1 MTDNIIA
8 TEKNQITDNIIAT
21 GITFTSFLRYKADL
35 INCIIMIIEDFSKNY
50 NDFDENEIK
59 KIYLSPS
66 THAQVEKWK
75 IDSFI
80 QRS

>member
-1 MTDNIIA
+1 
-8 TEKNQITDNIIAT
+8 
-21 GITFTSFLRYKADL
+21 
-35 INCIIMIIEDFSKNY
+35 MIIEDFSNNH

-66 THAQVEKWK
+66 THTQVEKWK
-75 IDSFI
+75 IGSFI

>member
-1 MTDNIIA
+1 
-8 TEKNQITDNIIAT
+8 
-21 GITFTSFLRYKADL
+21 
-35 INCIIMIIEDFSKNY
+35 MIIEDFSNYY

-75 IDSFI
+75 IGSFI